1 MESTSQPNRQKAA
14 TLFLAA
20 LTWFAVVLQLFI
32 TEGTFLNFISYF
44 TILSNLL
51 VALTLTYFS
60 LWPYTKLGIYFS
72 SVKTQSAVALYIFIV
87 GLVYNFVLRGIWQP
101 TGWQLIADNLLHVAV
116 PVFYVFYWFVF
127 IPKGVLTWTDG
138 ITWVYFP
145 LAYLIYSLI
154 RGHFTEW
161 YPYPFLNVKEIGYEK
176 VLFNSGLM
184 VVAFMTMGLFLIMIN
199 RNLKRTK

>member
-14 TLFLAA
+14 TLLLAA

-101 TGWQLIADNLLHVAV
+101 TGWQLIADKLLPVAV

-127 IPKGVLTWTDG
+127 IPVSYTHLD
-138 ITWVYFP
+138 VYK
-145 LAYLIYSLI
+145 
-154 RGHFTEW
+154 RQ
-161 YPYPFLNVKEIGYEK
+161 
-176 VLFNSGLM
+176 
-184 VVAFMTMGLFLIMIN
+184 VVYCVFHS
-199 RNLKRTK
+199 